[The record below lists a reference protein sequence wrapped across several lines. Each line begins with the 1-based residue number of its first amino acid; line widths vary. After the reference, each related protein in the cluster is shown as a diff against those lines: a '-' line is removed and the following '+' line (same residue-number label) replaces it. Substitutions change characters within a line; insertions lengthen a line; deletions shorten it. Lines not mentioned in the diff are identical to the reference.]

1 MFYRL
6 SSPTAL
12 KWMEAKIQE
21 MMWGKCFFCL
31 HRRKLHFSEWPLVN
45 VSVSVLSKTARKTLL
60 LFFIILK
67 IRSGLFSLL
76 YADKKIHIY
85 LSFYWI
91 LFTGFSKQLLCNESL
106 CVFWLNLH
114 ILTFLFHLC
123 FFTFGPTELS
133 LHFCCCILCQS
144 IFLTCFQLGFVKG
157 PIFCEIHFS
166 NVLYQ

>member
-1 MFYRL
+1 MLYRL
-6 SSPTAL
+6 SSPAAL
-12 KWMEAKIQE
+12 KWMQVKIQE
-21 MMWGKCFFCL
+21 MMWGKPFFCL

-45 VSVSVLSKTARKTLL
+45 VSGNVLSKTV
-60 LFFIILK
+60 
-67 IRSGLFSLL
+67 LL

-106 CVFWLNLH
+106 CVFWVNMH

-123 FFTFGPTELS
+123 FFTFGLTELS

-157 PIFCEIHFS
+157 PIFCEIRFS
-166 NVLYQ
+166 SVLYQ